1 MDIDHNDKLKPFG
14 FYAWFYATVHG
25 CIDSFNR
32 KIIWL
37 HIVNTNPVIIAY
49 CFIKEVEVINA
60 TTTKFRADL
69 ALEN

>member
-14 FYAWFYATVHG
+14 FYVWFYATVPG
-25 CIDSFNR
+25 CIGSFSW

-37 HIVNTNPVIIAY
+37 HVVNTNPVIIAY
-49 CFIKEVEVINA
+49 CFLKEVEVIDA
-60 TTTKFRADL
+60 TATKFRADL